1 MDILALFETLRVLT
15 VLFDSKKSKSL
26 PQIPSYGILKT
37 HSLHDFN
44 LVLINFNTTPLHDNW
59 QFGRNWTWGLF
70 DIILFFI
77 LCLWSVS
84 SNLVLTQHKIISQ
97 HKRNVCKR
105 INNSEMRGQIWAK
118 IITLKIEQKR
128 KRFKSSLHTLVCSIC
143 EFDLSTFS
151 VEFYHKNFDLNF
163 KISVKFIFL

>member
-1 MDILALFETLRVLT
+1 M
-15 VLFDSKKSKSL
+15 VLFDPKKSKSL

-37 HSLHDFN
+37 HSLHGFN

-84 SNLVLTQHKIISQ
+84 SNLVLTQQKIFSQ

-105 INNSEMRGQIWAK
+105 FNTIEFNTTNMRGQILSKTYHSKNW
-118 IITLKIEQKR
+118 TR
-128 KRFKSSLHTLVCSIC
+128 KRFKFYFNIC
-143 EFDLSTFS
+143 EFDLHCHFQHKTFWSWTLFFFKQCYSTS
-151 VEFYHKNFDLNF
+151 KL
-163 KISVKFIFL
+163 KL